1 MQVGGPRKDLE
12 GAKNHLGLVKGSFR
26 KVSTT
31 YIPFDKYEGMSEC
44 TCGGTVKESVD
55 EEIVATEDVKIAA
68 GLDEPVE
75 VDKEEELIKDMEATL
90 AKLKE
95 VLSYLEEMGEEKAE
109 LDEEEEE
116 EEEPEEEDEEEEAE
130 EEKSDTVDELHKA
143 VTTLKKHGIGVYTG
157 KKTTP
162 APKIDTPKGEVFDWN
177 KVDKSWD
184 ELDEIVGED

>member
-1 MQVGGPRKDLE
+1 
-12 GAKNHLGLVKGSFR
+12 
-26 KVSTT
+26 
-31 YIPFDKYEGMSEC
+31 MSEC
-44 TCGGTVKESVD
+44 TCGGTVKEAID
-55 EEIVATEDVKIAA
+55 EEIIETPDVEIAA

-116 EEEPEEEDEEEEAE
+116 EEPEEEEEEMDEE
-130 EEKSDTVDELHKA
+130 EEKSDTIDDLHKA

-177 KVDKSWD
+177 NVEKSWE
-184 ELDEIVGED
+184 ELDEIVGEN

>member
-1 MQVGGPRKDLE
+1 
-12 GAKNHLGLVKGSFR
+12 
-26 KVSTT
+26 
-31 YIPFDKYEGMSEC
+31 MSEC
-44 TCGGTVKESVD
+44 TCGGTAKETSD
-55 EEIVATEDVKIAA
+55 EEIVETPDVEIAA

-75 VDKEEELIKDMEATL
+75 VDKEDELIKDMEATL
-90 AKLKE
+90 GKLKE
-95 VLSYLEEMGEEKAE
+95 VLAYLEEMGEEKAE

-162 APKIDTPKGEVFDWN
+162 APKIDTPKAETIDWMN
-177 KVDKSWD
+177 VSKTWT
-184 ELDEIVGED
+184 ELDEIVGEN